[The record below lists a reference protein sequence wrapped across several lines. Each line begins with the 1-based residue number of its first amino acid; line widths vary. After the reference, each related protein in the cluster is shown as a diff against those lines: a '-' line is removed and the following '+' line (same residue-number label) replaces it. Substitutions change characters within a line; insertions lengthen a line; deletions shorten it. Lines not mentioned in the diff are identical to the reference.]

1 MTSHKWRVV
10 ECDPIERNLLWRCDR
25 CGSAGWSHGVPGPSI
40 RDPGVTCMEHL
51 SLDEN
56 GFIAEVWRLD
66 FRSDCNEA
74 VAEGVLGS

>member
-1 MTSHKWRVV
+1 
-10 ECDPIERNLLWRCDR
+10 
-25 CGSAGWSHGVPGPSI
+25 
-40 RDPGVTCMEHL
+40 MEHL